1 MQETK
6 DKCTEALRCAEKTQ
20 DHIQKYDLKQHRK
33 QLKYKAD
40 KQYNMRIRSVMII
53 KNIIVKLGNISA
65 LSCFEM
71 HNFPPLFPYFA
82 HYPQVKSESVSQ

>member
-1 MQETK
+1 MEMEETETDTGRFARLLVIKQLFFSFFSFQSQETQ
-6 DKCTEALRCAEKTQ
+6 DQHTEAVRYAEKTQ

-53 KNIIVKLGNISA
+53 KTSL
-65 LSCFEM
+65 
-71 HNFPPLFPYFA
+71 
-82 HYPQVKSESVSQ
+82 